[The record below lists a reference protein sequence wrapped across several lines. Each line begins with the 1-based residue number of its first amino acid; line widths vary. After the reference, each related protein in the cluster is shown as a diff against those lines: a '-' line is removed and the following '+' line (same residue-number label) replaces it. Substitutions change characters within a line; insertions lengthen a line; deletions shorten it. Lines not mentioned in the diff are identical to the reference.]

1 MKKYQGKSVS
11 EGIAIGKL
19 RVYSGEQRIIE
30 KRRTED
36 VDRELGR
43 FEDARASVA
52 LELSHL
58 YQETARK
65 AGDQVAAI
73 FQGHSL
79 ILQDEVV
86 IDFIREMIRTQ
97 KVDAESA
104 VAAAGEKF
112 AGAFEQLDDPYF
124 KERSADVKDVKERVL
139 RKLRGGSEE
148 PDQEVEEPVIL
159 AARELTPSQTV
170 RMDPS
175 KILGFVTELGSAN
188 SHVAILSRAMGIAAL
203 TGLRFTEEMDGKLA
217 VLDGFSGELILEP
230 DETTLAGY
238 QEKQKGREERQK
250 LFAELRGKEDV
261 TADGRRMDLF
271 ANVGS
276 LEEVKRALENDA
288 RGIGLFRTEF
298 LYLGKTDFP
307 SEEEQFQAY
316 KEALEQ
322 MEGKKVIIRTLD
334 VGADKQTDYL
344 QMEPEANPA
353 LGCRGIRLCLRRP
366 DIFKTQL
373 RALVRA
379 SAYGNLGILYP
390 MIISVDEIRQIKAL
404 VNEVKAELEEEGI
417 SYGTFEQGVMIE
429 TPAAVMIS
437 SALAKEVDFF
447 SIGTNDLT
455 QYTLAVDRQDAKL
468 DDLFDPRHPAVMDL
482 IRMTV
487 KNGHAGGCRVGICG
501 ELGADPALTGTFLE
515 MGVDELSVTPASVL
529 RIRKIIREVN
539 K

>member
-30 KRRTED
+30 KRRIED

-112 AGAFEQLDDPYF
+112 AGVFEQLDDPYF
-124 KERSADVKDVKERVL
+124 KERAADVKDVKERVL

-148 PDQEVEEPVIL
+148 PDQEAEEPVIL

-203 TGLRFTEEMDGKLA
+203 TGIRFTEEMDGKLV

-250 LFAELRGKEDV
+250 LLAELRGKEDV
-261 TADGRRMDLF
+261 TVDGRRMDLF

-455 QYTLAVDRQDAKL
+455 QYTLAVDRQDVKL
-468 DDLFDPRHPAVMDL
+468 DDLFDPSHPAVMDL

-529 RIRKIIREVN
+529 RIRKIIRAI
-539 K
+539 

>member
-52 LELSHL
+52 LELSQL

-124 KERSADVKDVKERVL
+124 KERAADVKDVKERVL

-148 PDQEVEEPVIL
+148 PDQEAEGPAIL

-175 KILGFVTELGSAN
+175 KILGFVTEFGSAN
-188 SHVAILSRAMGIAAL
+188 SHVAILSRAMGIVAL
-203 TGLRFTEEMDGKLA
+203 TGIRFTEEMDGKLA

-250 LFAELRGKEDV
+250 LLAELRGKEDV

-298 LYLGKTDFP
+298 LYLGKTEFP

-404 VNEVKAELEEEGI
+404 VNEVKSELEEEGI

-455 QYTLAVDRQDAKL
+455 QYTLAVDRQDVKL

-529 RIRKIIREVN
+529 QIRKIIRAI
-539 K
+539 

>member
-1 MKKYQGKSVS
+1 
-11 EGIAIGKL
+11 
-19 RVYSGEQRIIE
+19 
-30 KRRTED
+30 
-36 VDRELGR
+36 
-43 FEDARASVA
+43 
-52 LELSHL
+52 
-58 YQETARK
+58 
-65 AGDQVAAI
+65 
-73 FQGHSL
+73 
-79 ILQDEVV
+79 
-86 IDFIREMIRTQ
+86 
-97 KVDAESA
+97 
-104 VAAAGEKF
+104 
-112 AGAFEQLDDPYF
+112 
-124 KERSADVKDVKERVL
+124 
-139 RKLRGGSEE
+139 
-148 PDQEVEEPVIL
+148 
-159 AARELTPSQTV
+159 
-170 RMDPS
+170 
-175 KILGFVTELGSAN
+175 
-188 SHVAILSRAMGIAAL
+188 
-203 TGLRFTEEMDGKLA
+203 
-217 VLDGFSGELILEP
+217 
-230 DETTLAGY
+230 
-238 QEKQKGREERQK
+238 
-250 LFAELRGKEDV
+250 
-261 TADGRRMDLF
+261 F

-298 LYLGKTDFP
+298 LYLGKTEFP

-366 DIFKTQL
+366 DIFKTEL

-455 QYTLAVDRQDAKL
+455 
-468 DDLFDPRHPAVMDL
+468 
-482 IRMTV
+482 
-487 KNGHAGGCRVGICG
+487 
-501 ELGADPALTGTFLE
+501 
-515 MGVDELSVTPASVL
+515 
-529 RIRKIIREVN
+529 
-539 K
+539 

>member
-1 MKKYQGKSVS
+1 MFAQEFHRAFAEPPVRLIDDEVWPDRLKGLFEIPHAVRADHVHAFFLQRADQAFQRAAAV
-11 EGIAIGKL
+11 A
-19 RVYSGEQRIIE
+19 GEQQNCCGILPVASGPAVPCQIFFISLERIVLADVE
-30 KRRTED
+30 KGAAFHFLRRFRLRR
-36 VDRELGR
+36 VDPLAV
-43 FEDARASVA
+43 D
-52 LELSHL
+52 
-58 YQETARK
+58 
-65 AGDQVAAI
+65 
-73 FQGHSL
+73 L
-79 ILQDEVV
+79 IADEVQHSAEILLSSAQILLKKFPLFV
-86 IDFIREMIRTQ
+86 RQRVERRFPPCGRRG
-97 KVDAESA
+97 VDGFLQ
-104 VAAAGEKF
+104 AGEDF
-112 AGAFEQLDDPYF
+112 LEGCDGLQ
-124 KERSADVKDVKERVL
+124 
-139 RKLRGGSEE
+139 
-148 PDQEVEEPVIL
+148 
-159 AARELTPSQTV
+159 AA
-170 RMDPS
+170 
-175 KILGFVTELGSAN
+175 
-188 SHVAILSRAMGIAAL
+188 
-203 TGLRFTEEMDGKLA
+203 
-217 VLDGFSGELILEP
+217 LDGFSGELILEP

-250 LFAELRGKEDV
+250 LLAELRGKEDV

-390 MIISVDEIRQIKAL
+390 MIISVGEIRQIKAL

-417 SYGTFEQGVMIE
+417 SYESFEQGVMIE

-455 QYTLAVDRQDAKL
+455 QYTLAVDRQDVKL
-468 DDLFDPRHPAVMDL
+468 DDLFDLRHPAVMDL

-529 RIRKIIREVN
+529 RIRKIIRAI
-539 K
+539 

>member
-112 AGAFEQLDDPYF
+112 AGVFEQLDDPYF
-124 KERSADVKDVKERVL
+124 KERAADVKDVKERVL

-148 PDQEVEEPVIL
+148 PDQEAEEPVIL

-175 KILGFVTELGSAN
+175 KILGFVTEFGSAN
-188 SHVAILSRAMGIAAL
+188 SHVAILSRA
-203 TGLRFTEEMDGKLA
+203 
-217 VLDGFSGELILEP
+217 
-230 DETTLAGY
+230 
-238 QEKQKGREERQK
+238 
-250 LFAELRGKEDV
+250 
-261 TADGRRMDLF
+261 
-271 ANVGS
+271 N
-276 LEEVKRALENDA
+276 
-288 RGIGLFRTEF
+288 
-298 LYLGKTDFP
+298 FP
-307 SEEEQFQAY
+307 
-316 KEALEQ
+316 
-322 MEGKKVIIRTLD
+322 
-334 VGADKQTDYL
+334 
-344 QMEPEANPA
+344 
-353 LGCRGIRLCLRRP
+353 
-366 DIFKTQL
+366 
-373 RALVRA
+373 
-379 SAYGNLGILYP
+379 GN
-390 MIISVDEIRQIKAL
+390 
-404 VNEVKAELEEEGI
+404 
-417 SYGTFEQGVMIE
+417 
-429 TPAAVMIS
+429 
-437 SALAKEVDFF
+437 
-447 SIGTNDLT
+447 
-455 QYTLAVDRQDAKL
+455 
-468 DDLFDPRHPAVMDL
+468 
-482 IRMTV
+482 
-487 KNGHAGGCRVGICG
+487 
-501 ELGADPALTGTFLE
+501 
-515 MGVDELSVTPASVL
+515 
-529 RIRKIIREVN
+529 
-539 K
+539 

>member
-1 MKKYQGKSVS
+1 MEQEQNEKISGEICVRRDRHR
-11 EGIAIGKL
+11 ETAGVFRR

-104 VAAAGEKF
+104 VARA
-112 AGAFEQLDDPYF
+112 
-124 KERSADVKDVKERVL
+124 ADVKDVKERVL

-148 PDQEVEEPVIL
+148 PDQEAEEPVIL

-170 RMDPS
+170 RMDSS

-203 TGLRFTEEMDGKLA
+203 TGIRFTEKMDGKLA

-238 QEKQKGREERQK
+238 
-250 LFAELRGKEDV
+250 
-261 TADGRRMDLF
+261 
-271 ANVGS
+271 
-276 LEEVKRALENDA
+276 
-288 RGIGLFRTEF
+288 
-298 LYLGKTDFP
+298 
-307 SEEEQFQAY
+307 
-316 KEALEQ
+316 
-322 MEGKKVIIRTLD
+322 
-334 VGADKQTDYL
+334 
-344 QMEPEANPA
+344 
-353 LGCRGIRLCLRRP
+353 
-366 DIFKTQL
+366 
-373 RALVRA
+373 
-379 SAYGNLGILYP
+379 
-390 MIISVDEIRQIKAL
+390 
-404 VNEVKAELEEEGI
+404 
-417 SYGTFEQGVMIE
+417 
-429 TPAAVMIS
+429 
-437 SALAKEVDFF
+437 F
-447 SIGTNDLT
+447 SRN
-455 QYTLAVDRQDAKL
+455 
-468 DDLFDPRHPAVMDL
+468 
-482 IRMTV
+482 
-487 KNGHAGGCRVGICG
+487 CG
-501 ELGADPALTGTFLE
+501 EKK
-515 MGVDELSVTPASVL
+515 M
-529 RIRKIIREVN
+529 
-539 K
+539 